1 MFVYS
6 LCVNAQ
12 RIRQGKMER
21 IMNSQL
27 ENISKVWPS
36 IKAIFSV
43 PHSEEE
49 YLALVKT
56 MDSLVDEVGNNQNHK
71 LAPVMETIG
80 HLIEYY
86 ESQRYHIKEASPVD
100 TLKYLMQ
107 EHGLKQSD
115 LKEIGSQGVV
125 SEVLTGKRALNLE
138 QIKKIS
144 NRFHVSPLVFI

>member
-1 MFVYS
+1 
-6 LCVNAQ
+6 
-12 RIRQGKMER
+12 MER

-27 ENISKVWPS
+27 ENISKVWPT

-43 PHSEEE
+43 PHTESE
-49 YLALVKT
+49 YQSLVNT
-56 MDSLVDEVGNNQNHK
+56 LDSLVDEVGNNQNHE
-71 LAPVMETIG
+71 LTPVMETIG
-80 HLIEYY
+80 NLIENY
-86 ESQRYHIKEASPVD
+86 EDRKYKIKEASPVD
-100 TLKYLMQ
+100 ALKYLMQ

-125 SEVLTGKRALNLE
+125 SEILTGKRMLNLE

>member
-1 MFVYS
+1 
-6 LCVNAQ
+6 
-12 RIRQGKMER
+12 
-21 IMNSQL
+21 MNRQL
-27 ENISKVWPS
+27 ENISKVWPT
-36 IKAIFSV
+36 IKAVFSV
-43 PHSEEE
+43 PHSEKE
-49 YLALVKT
+49 YRALVKT
-56 MDSLVDEVGNNQNHK
+56 LDSLVDEVGNNENHK

-80 HLIEYY
+80 NLIENY
-86 ESQRYHIKEASPVD
+86 EERKYQIKAASPVD

-125 SEVLTGKRALNLE
+125 SEILAGKRSLNLE